1 MVRLECTT
9 GGSNKFYEFH
19 TIKTNGRVMVKAI
32 YGAIGQAGNVHII
45 YDGDSEEEAVNAL
58 QKKQNEKQRKGYI
71 IVGGNG
77 VTVQK
82 KTLTG

>member
-19 TIKTNGRVMVKAI
+19 LIKTNGRVMVKGI

-45 YDGDSEEEAVNAL
+45 YDGDNEKEAVKAL
-58 QKKQNEKQRKGYI
+58 QKKQNEKQRKGYV

>member
-19 TIKTNGRVMVKAI
+19 LVKTNGRVMVKGI
-32 YGAIGQAGNVHII
+32 YGSIGQAGKAHII
-45 YDGDSEEEAVNAL
+45 YDGDNEEEAIKAL

-71 IVGGNG
+71 IVNGNG
-77 VTVQK
+77 TIQK
-82 KTLTG
+82 KTMTE